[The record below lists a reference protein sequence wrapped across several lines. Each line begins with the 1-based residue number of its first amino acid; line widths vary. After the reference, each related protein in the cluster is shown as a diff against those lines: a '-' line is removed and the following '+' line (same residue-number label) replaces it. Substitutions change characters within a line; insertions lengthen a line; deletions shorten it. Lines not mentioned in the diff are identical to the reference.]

1 MNVFLLILKGLA
13 VLTLSV
19 GMLHLVLGLQAD
31 ALLGIE
37 VAAVVADD
45 PGLSSQNRYFGVSY
59 VVFAS
64 VYWLASRDLDR
75 FRPVLVC
82 ALAITFAAGLSR
94 LLPWLTFGA
103 PPSAVIGLLLLEILA
118 PLALLRWMPRSK
130 QAGADPRVPP
140 RPSGRG
146 P

>member
-1 MNVFLLILKGLA
+1 MSTFPIVLKGLA
-13 VLTLSV
+13 LLTSAV
-19 GMLHLVLGLQAD
+19 SAQHLALGLQAD

-37 VAAVVADD
+37 LAATVAGD

-59 VVFAS
+59 LIFAA

-94 LLPWLTFGA
+94 LVPWFAYGA
-103 PPSAVIGLLLLEILA
+103 PPPAVVGLLVVEILA
-118 PLALLRWMPRSK
+118 PPLLLLWMPRSK
-130 QAGADPRVPP
+130 QSGDVQRVVTRTPN
-140 RPSGRG
+140 RRS
-146 P
+146 